1 MRAAPPAALVMLAT
15 VLGAGLAVAQATLPT
30 LSTPTT
36 ASPSTGVS
44 APVSA
49 PVGGSPVTDLFGKLD
64 LTSGVVIGL
73 GIVLAIGAA
82 TLLFLG
88 GAKFVNSENVLENEA
103 RRQIFEYV
111 QAHPG
116 VHLRAAAT
124 QLNLS
129 TTNVLWHLR
138 KLEDANLVTSKKFEG
153 YKVFYPVEGGVE
165 TKKRAI
171 ANSVLKN
178 DNAMQILHYVNAN
191 PSAHQREIAR
201 ALGVNHGT
209 VRWHLRKLEEA
220 QLVSPVK
227 KEHTTHYYVSELG
240 LDAMRGFAEQSITP
254 MTPPAA
260 PPAASIPGDDEH
272 AQ

>member
-1 MRAAPPAALVMLAT
+1 MPRWSIALLCALSLIPGMALAELGLPTAPSTTGGVESPNVGGADNLIGNLDLGDVL
-15 VLGAGLAVAQATLPT
+15 VLGAGFGLVAA
-30 LSTPTT
+30 
-36 ASPSTGVS
+36 A
-44 APVSA
+44 AW
-49 PVGGSPVTDLFGKLD
+49 LFF
-64 LTSGVVIGL
+64 V
-73 GIVLAIGAA
+73 
-82 TLLFLG
+82 G
-88 GAKFVNSENVLENEA
+88 GAKFVNSGNVLENEA
-103 RRQIFEYV
+103 RRQIFEHI
-111 QAHPG
+111 QNHPG

-153 YKVFYPVEGGVE
+153 YKVFYPVEGGVA
-165 TKKRAI
+165 TKEKAI

-178 DNAMQILHYVNAN
+178 DNAQQILAYVSSN

-220 QLVSPVK
+220 KLLAPIK

-240 LDAMRGFAEQSITP
+240 NEALTGFVDRVLTP
-254 MTPPAA
+254 QAAPPV
-260 PPAASIPGDDEH
+260 PPAASIPGDEH
-272 AQ
+272 A

>member
-1 MRAAPPAALVMLAT
+1 MLAT
-15 VLGAGLAVAQATLPT
+15 VLGAGLAVAQVSL
-30 LSTPTT
+30 PTT
-36 ASPSTGVS
+36 APTSSPATT
-44 APVSA
+44 APSIPA
-49 PVGGSPVTDLFGKLD
+49 GGSPFSNLIGNLD
-64 LTSGVVIGL
+64 LTT
-73 GIVLAIGAA
+73 GIVLGLGVALALGAA

-88 GAKFVNSENVLENEA
+88 GAKFVNSGNVLENDA
-103 RRQIFEYV
+103 RRTIFEYI

-124 QLNLS
+124 QLSLS

-165 TKKRAI
+165 TKKIAI

-178 DNAMQILHYVNAN
+178 DNAISILQYVNAN

-220 QLVSPVK
+220 MLVSPVK

-240 LDAMRGFAEQSITP
+240 HQAMAGFATAATRP
-254 MTPPAA
+254 MTPPPA
-260 PPAASIPGDDEH
+260 PPAAAIPVDGDDGPFG
-272 AQ
+272 Q

>member
-1 MRAAPPAALVMLAT
+1 MLAT
-15 VLGAGLAVAQATLPT
+15 VLGAGLAVAQVALPT
-30 LSTPTT
+30 AAPTAAPT
-36 ASPSTGVS
+36 ASAPSVPT
-44 APVSA
+44 A
-49 PVGGSPVTDLFGKLD
+49 GSPLTNLVGNLD
-64 LTSGVVIGL
+64 LTSG
-73 GIVLAIGAA
+73 IVLGVGLALVLGAA

-88 GAKFVNSENVLENEA
+88 GAKFVNSGNVLENDA
-103 RRQIFEYV
+103 RRTIFEYI

-165 TKKRAI
+165 TKKIAI

-178 DNAMQILHYVNAN
+178 DNAIQILQYVNAN

-220 QLVSPVK
+220 MLVLPVK

-240 LDAMRGFAEQSITP
+240 HQAMAGFASVVTQPITA
-254 MTPPAA
+254 PPA
-260 PPAASIPGDDEH
+260 PPAAAMPVDSDDEPFG
-272 AQ
+272 Q